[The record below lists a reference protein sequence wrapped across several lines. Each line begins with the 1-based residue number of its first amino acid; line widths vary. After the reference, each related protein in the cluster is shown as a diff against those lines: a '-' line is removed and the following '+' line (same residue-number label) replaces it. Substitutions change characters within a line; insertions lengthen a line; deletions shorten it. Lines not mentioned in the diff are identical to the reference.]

1 MERETRA
8 FFFAASPLLVA
19 TIFSIKRIAMEA
31 EHETLESAANYVY
44 GEELTCFAGV

>member
-1 MERETRA
+1 
-8 FFFAASPLLVA
+8 
-19 TIFSIKRIAMEA
+19 MEA